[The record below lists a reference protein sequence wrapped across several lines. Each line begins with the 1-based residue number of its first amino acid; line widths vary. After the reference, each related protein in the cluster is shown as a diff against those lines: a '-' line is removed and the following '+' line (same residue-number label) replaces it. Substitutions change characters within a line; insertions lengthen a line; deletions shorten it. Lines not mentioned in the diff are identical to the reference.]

1 MKNRQQ
7 DGRLCFRAYRETLE
21 GVETQFALV
30 RFVLKESKGR
40 LIQQFYKDRLAARL
54 AKMDDVFGKIRNRP
68 GENPQEWDELHEDQR
83 EYALKKNKRESRPA
97 DNRFKIEL
105 SEDRLNQSEL
115 LLLVAHFESFMKEVH
130 RTFLTAAPARVFGG
144 SEAKVMLREVFDAQ
158 AGNPFG
164 PFLKELI
171 IKEVKW
177 LDTQRIDKRAD
188 YFAKHYGVSLGSP
201 REIETLKH
209 LMVTRNKISH
219 EIYAPPP
226 RSPEDVREQPLV
238 GDDMLKQARQLF
250 RDIPRR
256 CIEAGAKVYQSFFR

>member
-7 DGRLCFRAYRETLE
+7 DGRLCSRPYREALD

-40 LIQQFYKDRLAARL
+40 VIQEFYKDRLAAQL
-54 AKMDDVFGKIRNRP
+54 GKMDDGFSKIRNQP
-68 GENPQEWDELHEDQR
+68 GEESQEWDEVHEGLR
-83 EYALKKNKRESRPA
+83 EYARKKHKKESRPS

-130 RTFLTAAPARVFGG
+130 RTFLTAAPARVFGR
-144 SEAKVMLREVFDAQ
+144 SEAKVMLCDVFDAQ

-164 PFLKELI
+164 TFLKEVI

-177 LDTQRIDKRAD
+177 LDAQRIDKRAE
-188 YFAKHYGVSLGSP
+188 YFAKHYGVSFGAP
-201 REIETLKH
+201 KEIETLKEIVA
-209 LMVTRNKISH
+209 MRNKISH
-219 EIYAPPP
+219 EVYAPPP
-226 RSPEDVREQPLV
+226 HSPEQVREQPLV
-238 GDDMLKQARQLF
+238 GDDMLKQARRLF
-250 RDIPRR
+250 KEVPNR